1 MKLIVLLALLS
12 ISFFAKAQLEQSWI
26 AVDSRQVST
35 DFISPLD
42 GTIFYFNATEL
53 WIRNTFSDS
62 TIKHNY
68 RLKNNRVILNDS
80 TSMLIKHLSR
90 DSLLLEF
97 DEWMLSVFYP
107 LKKLSTVPEISSA
120 SLLDNTWTFDFGDDQ
135 ENWNFTEIMWEMFP
149 TDVSKIAVMREGD
162 TEKWNVTVFKKMVLL
177 TLTMAQFEIFIY
189 QVVNIENDT
198 IRLTPINKWIKDDVT
213 LFKSPGLPKDDLIK
227 IKENLSTRTWRTTE
241 IIKGRSSSSEE
252 MIELMGDVIDSTDL
266 VNYRTT
272 GSYFSDTLLISEKQF
287 YDRLISYQ
295 FEYKGNYCI
304 LLDADNY
311 SCGVWELLNDGRTI
325 KLDEGTTEE
334 DYIDIISLTKDQLIL
349 SNSNQFSIETGSSDY
364 NVIYYTIK
372 LE

>member
-42 GTIFYFNATEL
+42 GTIFDFNATEL

-162 TEKWNVTVFKKMVLL
+162 TEKWNVTVF
-177 TLTMAQFEIFIY
+177 
-189 QVVNIENDT
+189 
-198 IRLTPINKWIKDDVT
+198 
-213 LFKSPGLPKDDLIK
+213 
-227 IKENLSTRTWRTTE
+227 
-241 IIKGRSSSSEE
+241 
-252 MIELMGDVIDSTDL
+252 
-266 VNYRTT
+266 
-272 GSYFSDTLLISEKQF
+272 
-287 YDRLISYQ
+287 
-295 FEYKGNYCI
+295 
-304 LLDADNY
+304 
-311 SCGVWELLNDGRTI
+311 
-325 KLDEGTTEE
+325 
-334 DYIDIISLTKDQLIL
+334 
-349 SNSNQFSIETGSSDY
+349 
-364 NVIYYTIK
+364 
-372 LE
+372 